1 LVLEQEK
8 ALELSMIKETLKETR
23 GRMGG
28 AIEALKGDLAGIRTG
43 RATPALV
50 QGVKVAYYDV
60 PTPLNQ
66 LATISA
72 PEPQLLVIR
81 PFDPSSL
88 GLIEKA
94 ILKSELGLTPNN
106 DGRIIRLAIPR
117 LTEQRRKELVKVVSR
132 RLEEARVA
140 IRNVRRDVLNDLR
153 FFEKEKEISEDDF
166 HRGKDDLQDLTNEF
180 VGQVAEIG
188 KRKEQEIMEV

>member
-1 LVLEQEK
+1 MIQE
-8 ALELSMIKETLKETR
+8 SMDEARE
-23 GRMGG
+23 RMEG
-28 AIEALKGDLAGIRTG
+28 AIEALRGDLAGIRTG

-50 QGVKVAYYDV
+50 QGVKVEYYGV

-72 PEPQLLVIR
+72 PEPQLLTIR
-81 PFDPSSL
+81 PFDKSSL

-106 DGRIIRLAIPR
+106 DGRIIRLVIPR
-117 LTEQRRKELVKVVSR
+117 LTEERRHELVRVVGR

-140 IRNVRRDVLNDLR
+140 VRNVRRDVLNDLR

-166 HRGKDDLQDLTNEF
+166 HRGKDELQQLTDEF
-180 VGQVAEIG
+180 IDRVAEIG
-188 KRKEQEIMEV
+188 KHKEQEILEV

>member
-1 LVLEQEK
+1 
-8 ALELSMIKETLKETR
+8 MIKELLKDASE
-23 GRMGG
+23 RMRG
-28 AIEALKGDLAGIRTG
+28 AIEALKSDLAGIRTG
-43 RATPALV
+43 RAAPGLV
-50 QGVKVAYYDV
+50 QGVKVEYYGV

-81 PFDPSSL
+81 PYDSTSL
-88 GLIEKA
+88 AVIEKA

-117 LTEQRRKELVKVVSR
+117 LTEERRQELVKIVGR

-140 IRNVRRDVLNDLR
+140 IRNVRRDELEDLR
-153 FFEKEKEISEDDF
+153 AFEKEKLFSQDEF
-166 HRGKDDLQDLTNEF
+166 HRGKDDLQDLTDKFIEQAGE
-180 VGQVAEIG
+180 VG
-188 KRKEQEIMEV
+188 KRKEIEIMEV

>member
-1 LVLEQEK
+1 
-8 ALELSMIKETLKETR
+8 MIDETLEEA
-23 GRMGG
+23 GERMSG

-50 QGVKVAYYDV
+50 QGVRVEYYGV

-72 PEPQLLVIR
+72 PEPQLLTIR
-81 PFDPSSL
+81 PYDPSSL
-88 GLIEKA
+88 VAIEKA

-106 DGRIIRLAIPR
+106 DGRIIRLVIPR
-117 LTEQRRKELVKVVSR
+117 LTEERRQELVKVVNR

-140 IRNVRRDVLNDLR
+140 IRNVRRDILNDLR

-166 HRGKDDLQDLTNEF
+166 HRGKDDLQDLTDKYVEQ
-180 VGQVAEIG
+180 VGEIG
-188 KRKEQEIMEV
+188 KRKEQEILEV

>member
-1 LVLEQEK
+1 MIED
-8 ALELSMIKETLKETR
+8 ALAEAR
-23 GRMGG
+23 GRMEG

-43 RATPALV
+43 RASPALV
-50 QGVKVAYYDV
+50 QGVKVEYYGV

-72 PEPQLLVIR
+72 PEPQLLTIR

-106 DGRIIRLAIPR
+106 DGRIIRLGIPR
-117 LTEQRRKELVKVVSR
+117 LTEERRQELAKVVGR

-140 IRNVRRDVLNDLR
+140 IRNVRRDTLNDMR

-166 HRGKDDLQDLTNEF
+166 HRGKDDLQELTNEHTDK
-180 VGQVAEIG
+180 VGEIG
-188 KRKEQEIMEV
+188 KRKEVEIMEV